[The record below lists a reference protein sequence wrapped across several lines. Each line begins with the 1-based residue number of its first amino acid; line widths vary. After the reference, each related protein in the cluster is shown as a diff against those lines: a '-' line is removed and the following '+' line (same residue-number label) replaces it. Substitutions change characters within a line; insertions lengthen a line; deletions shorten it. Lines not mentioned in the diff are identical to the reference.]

1 MVILKK
7 LMELV
12 RYVFVIINRIE
23 ITLKLIE
30 IFKALPESWSDW
42 LILFLQI

>member
-1 MVILKK
+1 MSILKK
-7 LMELV
+7 LIESV
-12 RYVFVIINRIE
+12 RYVFVTINNIE